1 MAYLEFVI
9 PARSWSSNEKEILY
23 ALMAQIGFEGFVEGD
38 DDIQAYIDEESY
50 VAEELNLLI
59 DELAEVNIR
68 VQYRFHRAEDQIWNE
83 EWEKKFDPVI
93 IDERVLIRAPFHDSS
108 GDLECTLVIEP
119 KMSFGTG
126 HHHTTKLMIREMG
139 NHLLEGKRILD
150 MGCGSG
156 VLGIY
161 ACKEMISHFSDHQL
175 RGMMMTGPKGHLW
188 FNDQGAFKVTGRIM
202 KGCPDQHLFIYDHRV
217 ELLLPL
223 LVPVLIF
230 GPVEPVLNLYFGLC
244 QLINQ
249 LVQFFSN
256 IGFLI
261 NISLDI
267 IVTFHKTFESDLCH
281 FCIKDLLIIAA
292 P

>member
-9 PARSWSSNEKEILY
+9 PARSWSSNDKEILY

-50 VAEELNLLI
+50 VAEELNQLI
-59 DELAEVNIR
+59 DKLAAVNIK
-68 VQYRFHRAEDQIWNE
+68 VQYRFHRAEDQNWNE

-93 IDERVLIRAPFHDSS
+93 IDEVVLIRAPFHDSS

-150 MGCGSG
+150 MGCGTG

-161 ACKEMISHFSDHQL
+161 ACK
-175 RGMMMTGPKGHLW
+175 KGAARVLGVD
-188 FNDQGAFKVTGRIM
+188 NDQWAYENSLENVKRNGATAMDVRLGDVGVLYREKFHMILANITRNTLVRDMSTYTEHLL
-202 KGCPDQHLFIYDHRV
+202 DQGLMVISGILAEDVQY
-217 ELLLPL
+217 
-223 LVPVLIF
+223 
-230 GPVEPVLNLYFGLC
+230 VLNEAYRCGLKH
-244 QLINQ
+244 LSTGEE
-249 LVQFFSN
+249 SN
-256 IGFLI
+256 W
-261 NISLDI
+261 ISL
-267 IVTFHKTFESDLCH
+267 TFVNAES
-281 FCIKDLLIIAA
+281 
-292 P
+292 

>member
-9 PARSWSSNEKEILY
+9 PARSWSSNDKEILY
-23 ALMAQIGFEGFVEGD
+23 ALMTQIGFEGFVEGD
-38 DDIQAYIDEESY
+38 DDIQAYIDDESY
-50 VAEELNLLI
+50 VVEELNLLI

-126 HHHTTKLMIREMG
+126 
-139 NHLLEGKRILD
+139 
-150 MGCGSG
+150 

-161 ACKEMISHFSDHQL
+161 ACKNGAARVLGVD
-175 RGMMMTGPKGHLW
+175 
-188 FNDQGAFKVTGRIM
+188 NDQWAYENALENIKRNGATAMDVRLGDVGVLYREKFDMILANIARNTLVRDMSVYTEHLL
-202 KGCPDQHLFIYDHRV
+202 DQG
-217 ELLLPL
+217 L
-223 LVPVLIF
+223 LVISGILAEDVQY
-230 GPVEPVLNLYFGLC
+230 VLNEAYRCGLKH
-244 QLINQ
+244 LSTGEE
-249 LVQFFSN
+249 SN
-256 IGFLI
+256 W
-261 NISLDI
+261 ISL
-267 IVTFHKTFESDLCH
+267 TFVNAE
-281 FCIKDLLIIAA
+281 